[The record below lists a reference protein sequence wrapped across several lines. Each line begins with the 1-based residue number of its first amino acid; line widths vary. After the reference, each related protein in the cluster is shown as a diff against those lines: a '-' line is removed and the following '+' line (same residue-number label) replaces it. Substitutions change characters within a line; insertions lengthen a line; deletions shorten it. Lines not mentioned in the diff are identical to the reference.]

1 MLTKKKK
8 KKRLLCYGST
18 IDAVRQIL
26 SEQQVIEEQTYK
38 YAQTRI
44 FSRMTL
50 SMCEIFVLSSNG
62 YPNGAFAL
70 SRQVYEGLVIMDYLR
85 AYSCDK
91 NLIERFFDSSSIS
104 SLRLL
109 RQAKADGQQS
119 TQIEDQQL
127 GNYAKKYSCF
137 CDANGRFRDYWWA
150 GKDFSFTKLSS
161 LTRFKSN
168 YMYKYSCE
176 ITHMSFLNS
185 FLHLGNNENDIL
197 IGQSEDGYNV
207 PLWFAMICF
216 ADAMNIFSE
225 VIGENWNEV
234 IDKAKK
240 CIKYFSPDAFGS
252 DA

>member
-1 MLTKKKK
+1 MLFEEEKAN
-8 KKRLLCYGST
+8 RLLYYGST
-18 IDAVRQIL
+18 IDDVRQLL
-26 SEQQVIEEQTYK
+26 SKQRVIEEQTYK
-38 YAQTRI
+38 YAQIRI

-50 SMCEIFVLSSNG
+50 SMCEILVLASNG

-85 AYSCDK
+85 ENSCDE

-109 RQAKADGQQS
+109 KQAKADGQQ
-119 TQIEDQQL
+119 TTHIEDLQL
-127 GNYAKKYSCF
+127 GDYLNKYSAF
-137 CDANGRFRDYWWA
+137 CDAKGRFRDYWWA
-150 GKDFSFTKLSS
+150 GKDFSFTKLSNQ
-161 LTRFKSN
+161 TRFKSN

-197 IGQSEDGYNV
+197 IGQSEEGYNT

-216 ADAMNIFSE
+216 ADAMNIFSKVIDENWRE
-225 VIGENWNEV
+225 VIE
-234 IDKAKK
+234 KAEK
-240 CIKYFSPDAFGS
+240 CIQYFSPDTPNMT
-252 DA
+252 